1 MEFFR
6 RSSLSRSPF
15 IFLSFIRADQHTQQD
30 ARAIINN
37 KPEIEF
43 EVASINL
50 NGNLTRCLWNNSI
63 HFIKYK
69 RYISYAMVQI
79 DLGVEAHQNA
89 QFTQCNRFQR
99 SEN

>member
-1 MEFFR
+1 MEFFH

-50 NGNLTRCLWNNSI
+50 NGNLTLCL
-63 HFIKYK
+63 
-69 RYISYAMVQI
+69 
-79 DLGVEAHQNA
+79 
-89 QFTQCNRFQR
+89 
-99 SEN
+99 